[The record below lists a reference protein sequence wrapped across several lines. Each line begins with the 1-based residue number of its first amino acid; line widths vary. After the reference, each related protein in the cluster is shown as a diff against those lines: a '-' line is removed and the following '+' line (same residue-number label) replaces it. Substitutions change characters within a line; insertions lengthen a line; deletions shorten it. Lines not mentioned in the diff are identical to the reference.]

1 MKVYAVRSD
10 EEDFLEVFSSLES
23 AMDCGISLIREFADK
38 YSDEDDDEIERII
51 KCFKIYEF
59 ANISDFDI
67 SIYHLTL
74 NE

>member
-23 AMDCGISLIREFADK
+23 AIDCGVSLIEECADR
-38 YSDEDDDEIERII
+38 YLSDDDDIEEIIEYFR
-51 KCFKIYEF
+51 KYEYT
-59 ANISDFDI
+59 NMLDFDI
-67 SIYHLTL
+67 SIYRLTL

>member
-10 EEDFLEVFSSLES
+10 EEDILEVYNSYES
-23 AMDCGISLIREFADK
+23 ALKYGISLIKDYAPK
-38 YSDEDDDEIERII
+38 YLDDETDIEEII
-51 KCFKIYEF
+51 EAFKKYEYV
-59 ANISDFDI
+59 NMLDFDI